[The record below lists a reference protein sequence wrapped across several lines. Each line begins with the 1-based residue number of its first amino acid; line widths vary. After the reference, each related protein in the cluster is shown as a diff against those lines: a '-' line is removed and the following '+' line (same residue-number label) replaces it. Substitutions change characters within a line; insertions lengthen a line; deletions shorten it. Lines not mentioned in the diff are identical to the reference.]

1 MENNILKNIIV
12 SKTERLEALKIRQQN
27 LEQLTKGMS
36 SSILNSFLYSIKYV
50 LLSMIGLVLS
60 FISVFIFIVP
70 TFILPENEIQNTIIE
85 AAKLDYHEK
94 TNESITESLIKV
106 ANFPFEKEQQAHV
119 KSTMLNFDSSIE
131 TTIEKEFYDNIR
143 LISFLALALS
153 LSILYIARLIRKSHH
168 RNEAI
173 TTRKKTLQGIID
185 DYTNTITEES
195 REMDQLNQLLVE
207 KS

>member
-85 AAKLDYHEK
+85 ASKLDYHEK

-153 LSILYIARLIRKSHH
+153 LSILYIARLIRKNHH